1 MLKQISHV
9 AAAAHCPFIAAA
21 SPKLFSLKSF
31 IELIAPR
38 DLDKM
43 FHTVEYANWNSFRDS
58 EDSRY
63 IGLSL
68 PHILLRAPYAPRPTV
83 EPKFQ
88 FTELVNEHGLFLWGN
103 AAYAFGVCLTNAFA
117 KYHWCAKIR
126 GIEGGGLVEGL
137 PVHTFKNDEGD
148 VATKCPTEIAITDRR
163 EKELADLGFIPF
175 VHSKNSEYAA
185 FFSAPSC
192 HKTRRYDSEEA
203 TANARLSSQL
213 QSIMTTSRFA
223 QYLMS
228 LTRDKIGSYRTR
240 NDIEKFLN
248 NWIANYV
255 NLDDNASPLAKAQ

>member
-1 MLKQISHV
+1 
-9 AAAAHCPFIAAA
+9 
-21 SPKLFSLKSF
+21 
-31 IELIAPR
+31 
-38 DLDKM
+38 M

-213 QSIMTTSRFA
+213 QCIMTTSRFA